1 MKIYFEDGKLR
12 QTLDVN
18 IDGYIIMIDAGE
30 GFNTCYN
37 QLRQLREYERVS
49 NVEYAVYTNLSAA
62 LNNYLTWNEELR
74 LPEVYLRRNDRW
86 IRIDQLTARELR
98 AAHNLEKM
106 WISGAFEPYE
116 KEETKQWFQGDNM
129 DIKDYKF
136 NVGDITITTDGIV
149 GRIDSIC
156 TCSQCKV
163 RGFYEP
169 HWRPIF
175 EDTDNYDGWIS
186 KFDAEHGF
194 VSYCQIG
201 KYKFRNFD
209 DKRIKARI
217 DSYIKLVESI
227 KRELDYINYVQ
238 ANNITAIEGVQC
250 RNDTV

>member
-116 KEETKQWFQGDNM
+116 KEETKQWF
-129 DIKDYKF
+129 
-136 NVGDITITTDGIV
+136 
-149 GRIDSIC
+149 
-156 TCSQCKV
+156 
-163 RGFYEP
+163 
-169 HWRPIF
+169 
-175 EDTDNYDGWIS
+175 
-186 KFDAEHGF
+186 
-194 VSYCQIG
+194 
-201 KYKFRNFD
+201 
-209 DKRIKARI
+209 
-217 DSYIKLVESI
+217 
-227 KRELDYINYVQ
+227 
-238 ANNITAIEGVQC
+238 
-250 RNDTV
+250 